1 MSRVAPRYWAAEH
14 RAHELLRS
22 WLSPEQR
29 EQYDAC
35 GCFEVVGSDSGR
47 RYRIYPGHAF
57 NIEELDAQGGEA
69 RAWCFTAEGVA
80 TGDVNLA
87 QKIALETFERKALA
101 IANGRSS
108 GSTWRRAERLADGHR
123 LQLISRA
130 AALATAYCLIVA
142 IILIAVISGINSLVP
157 A

>member
-29 EQYDAC
+29 EQCAC

-108 GSTWRRAERLADGHR
+108 GSTWRRAERLADGRR
-123 LQLISRA
+123 LQRISQA
-130 AALATAYCLIVA
+130 AAAAITYCLIAA
-142 IILIAVISGINSLVP
+142 IVLIAIISGIRTLVP